1 MIAAMRAATDTVVT
15 LEYEARLEDGT
26 VVDSTERCGP
36 VSYLHGNE
44 QLFPALERLV
54 EGLAAGDAREI
65 EMSAEEAYG
74 ARRDELVRRV
84 PRAQLPPAI
93 ELVPGER
100 YELRGANGARLVFT
114 LVGVDGEEVIADFNA
129 RGAGQRLRISA
140 RVLAVRAPTPDE
152 LRRGTLR

>member
-1 MIAAMRAATDTVVT
+1 MSVPLRAATDTVVT
-15 LEYEARLEDGT
+15 VEYEARLEDGT
-26 VVDSTERCGP
+26 VVDSTDRCGP

-54 EGLAAGDAREI
+54 EGLAAGDAGEI
-65 EMSAEEAYG
+65 ELAPAEAYG

-84 PRAQLPPAI
+84 PRAQLPPTI

-100 YELRGANGARLVFT
+100 YEVRSANGTRLTFS
-114 LVGVDGEEVIADFNA
+114 LVGVEGDDVIADFNT
-129 RGAGQRLRISA
+129 RGAGQRLRISV
-140 RVLAVRAPTPDE
+140 RVLTVRAATPDE